1 MEIAVLALGCFWG
14 PEIKFSK
21 IDGIIKTEVGYC
33 GGNSSITTYKEVCT
47 GNTNHAEVVKL
58 DFDEK
63 IITYEK
69 ILKIFFQIH
78 DPTTLNSQGPD
89 FGTQYRSE
97 IFYLNDNQKM
107 IAEKVLNEVNE
118 RLSGKVVTKISL
130 LKNYCPA
137 EEYHQKYLE
146 SLHIPGAIF
155 FDIDENSRKDTA
167 LPHMLV
173 DQMSWDK
180 IVSNM
185 GIKKNDEI
193 VIYDNSDVISSC
205 RGWFNFIYYGH
216 DPKLINVLNGGLRKW
231 LKEKKKVTDEISNI
245 DKSDYK
251 GSERKDLVKSK
262 QAIDQNIDE
271 KIFTLIDARS
281 RERFEGKIPE
291 PRKGLRS
298 GCIKNSFCIPFN
310 DCLNDDKTFKN
321 KDQLKKIFKTSI
333 ENLEQ
338 KKIVFSCGS
347 GVTACVLALAYSLIN
362 DKYLPCI
369 YDGSWAEYGLI

>member
-118 RLSGKVVTKISL
+118 RLSGKVVTRISL
-130 LKNYCPA
+130 LKNYSPA

-146 SLHIPGAIF
+146 K
-155 FDIDENSRKDTA
+155 R
-167 LPHMLV
+167 
-173 DQMSWDK
+173 
-180 IVSNM
+180 
-185 GIKKNDEI
+185 
-193 VIYDNSDVISSC
+193 
-205 RGWFNFIYYGH
+205 
-216 DPKLINVLNGGLRKW
+216 
-231 LKEKKKVTDEISNI
+231 
-245 DKSDYK
+245 
-251 GSERKDLVKSK
+251 
-262 QAIDQNIDE
+262 
-271 KIFTLIDARS
+271 
-281 RERFEGKIPE
+281 
-291 PRKGLRS
+291 
-298 GCIKNSFCIPFN
+298 
-310 DCLNDDKTFKN
+310 
-321 KDQLKKIFKTSI
+321 
-333 ENLEQ
+333 
-338 KKIVFSCGS
+338 
-347 GVTACVLALAYSLIN
+347 
-362 DKYLPCI
+362 
-369 YDGSWAEYGLI
+369 